1 MLSRSLFDC
10 QSSTLKVMIQF
21 SQFVSNSQLCHQVN
35 NSLSMSLYV
44 VCTSLSLCLSTIFNV
59 FVFFLSLYVCTS
71 SSLSL
76 SLSSYWSYHASCPS
90 DQLSERSHVST
101 TALHCSEDNQ
111 NVTERLTHSLSDK
124 VTYRAVLDSS
134 KNSLYVIANPRVEKN
149 LGFSIEG
156 LFNR

>member
-90 DQLSERSHVST
+90 DQLSERSHVSRI
-101 TALHCSEDNQ
+101 ALHCSEIIMSLKDS
-111 NVTERLTHSLSDK
+111 LTHS
-124 VTYRAVLDSS
+124 VTKSHRAVLDSS
-134 KNSLYVIANPRVEKN
+134 KNSLYIIANPRVEKN

-156 LFNR
+156 LFNC

>member
-59 FVFFLSLYVCTS
+59 VVFFCPCMCARLFLCLRLCLLVGHTIPPALLMSCQRGHTCLRQLCIALKTIKMSLKDS
-71 SSLSL
+71 
-76 SLSSYWSYHASCPS
+76 
-90 DQLSERSHVST
+90 
-101 TALHCSEDNQ
+101 
-111 NVTERLTHSLSDK
+111 LTHSVTKSPIELS
-124 VTYRAVLDSS
+124 
-134 KNSLYVIANPRVEKN
+134 
-149 LGFSIEG
+149 
-156 LFNR
+156 

>member
-10 QSSTLKVMIQF
+10 QSSTLNIMIRF

-90 DQLSERSHVST
+90 DQLSERSHVSKI
-101 TALHCSEDNQ
+101 ALHCSEIKMSLKDS
-111 NVTERLTHSLSDK
+111 LTHSLSDK
-124 VTYRAVLDSS
+124 VTYRAVQ
-134 KNSLYVIANPRVEKN
+134 KNSV
-149 LGFSIEG
+149 
-156 LFNR
+156 